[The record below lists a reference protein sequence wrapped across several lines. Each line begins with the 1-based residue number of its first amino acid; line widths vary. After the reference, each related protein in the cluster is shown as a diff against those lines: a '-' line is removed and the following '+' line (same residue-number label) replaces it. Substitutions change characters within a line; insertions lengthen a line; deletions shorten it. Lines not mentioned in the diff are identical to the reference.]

1 MARRWGPGK
10 PGELRLRALLS
21 AFAVASAFASL
32 GATCVDGV
40 TPDCAGDAG
49 CGPSNIDGSADADA
63 SITLPEA
70 GNDAGADTSQPD
82 APADAPDDVEE
93 AADDI

>member
-1 MARRWGPGK
+1 MARR
-10 PGELRLRALLS
+10 GELRLRPLL
-21 AFAVASAFASL
+21 AAVAVALAFASL

-40 TPDCAGDAG
+40 TPDCSGDAG
-49 CGPSNIDGSADADA
+49 CGASNIDGSPDADA

-70 GNDAGADTSQPD
+70 GTDGGLDVQRPD
-82 APADAPDDVEE
+82 APADAPDDVED